1 MDTAAYAS
9 LCQLAILVGYCTNP
23 QYIALQ
29 LDNLKN
35 FSFV

>member
-1 MDTAAYAS
+1 
-9 LCQLAILVGYCTNP
+9 LVGYCTNP

-35 FSFV
+35 FSFVWIQRLK